1 MDFSFSELFLVG
13 AIAYLILGPEQF
25 IEKSQAFGRFI
36 GRAKTQMNNFK
47 VMAQEEA
54 TKERKSEDSSGVS
67 SGENS
72 DG

>member
-13 AIAYLILGPEQF
+13 AIAYLILGPQQF
-25 IEKSQAFGRFI
+25 IEKSQALGRFL
-36 GRAKTQMNNFK
+36 GRLKTQMNNIK

-54 TKERKSEDSSGVS
+54 TRENETND
-67 SGENS
+67 SGESS